1 LTITGV
7 GTLVI
12 AANQAGNANYAA
24 AAQVTQSLVVNQASS
39 MISVASSSNPST
51 YSMLVTF
58 TATLTSG
65 ASGNVTF
72 YDGGSA
78 IGTGVISGTTATF
91 STSALLGG
99 SHSITASWAG
109 NPDFIGAISNAI
121 TQMVNKESVA
131 VNSASSLSP
140 SVYGD
145 NVAWTFT
152 LTGSGILP
160 TGTVTIK
167 DGTNPLATVPLNAG
181 IATYNTSALVA
192 GSHTLTA
199 IYNGDNN
206 YQ

>member
-1 LTITGV
+1 V
-7 GTLVI
+7 VI

-24 AAQVTQSLVVNQASS
+24 ASQITQSIIVNQASS
-39 MISVASSSNPST
+39 TISVASSSNPSM
-51 YSMLVTF
+51 YSMFLTF
-58 TATLTSG
+58 TATLIGG

-72 YDGGSA
+72 YDGGTA

-91 STSALLGG
+91 STAALLAGP
-99 SHSITASWAG
+99 HSITASWGG
-109 NPDFIGAISNAI
+109 NSNFTGATSNAI
-121 TQMVNKESVA
+121 TQIVNKESV
-131 VNSASSLSP
+131 VINSASSLSP

-152 LTGSGILP
+152 LTGSGIIP

-167 DGTNPLATVPLNAG
+167 DGANTLATVPLNAG

-199 IYNGDNN
+199 VYSGDNN

>member
-1 LTITGV
+1 
-7 GTLVI
+7 
-12 AANQAGNANYAA
+12 
-24 AAQVTQSLVVNQASS
+24 
-39 MISVASSSNPST
+39 M

-65 ASGNVTF
+65 ASGSVTF
-72 YDGGSA
+72 YDGGTA

-91 STSALLGG
+91 STSVLVAG

-109 NPDFIGAISNAI
+109 NSDYTGATSNAI
-121 TQMVNKESVA
+121 PQIVNKESVT
-131 VNSASSLSP
+131 VSSASSLSP

-152 LTGSGILP
+152 VTGSGVLP

-167 DGTNPLATVPLNAG
+167 VGTDTLVTVPLNAG

-199 IYNGDNN
+199 VYSGDNN